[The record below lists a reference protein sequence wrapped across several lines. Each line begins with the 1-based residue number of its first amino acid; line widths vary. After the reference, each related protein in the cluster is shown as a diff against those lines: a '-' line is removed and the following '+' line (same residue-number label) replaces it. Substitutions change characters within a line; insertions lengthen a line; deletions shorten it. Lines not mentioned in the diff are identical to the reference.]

1 VDNAYQ
7 ASGLVTR
14 VHATDNLLMKVAGQH
29 ILPFLGEGFEVNGA
43 SSFMIGGPS
52 LKFVEKKGKV
62 GTVPW
67 EGWNPTTIAVSTRK
81 TIHSVA
87 MGNVQYLVLAGFG
100 LWQLSRQNFGG
111 YGFLKFPYVLEGTN
125 GSYITNRTTL
135 FTPMIET
142 YVLGQDSIN
151 LWTILNCLM
160 NILPIGGIL
169 AAESF
174 RANNAK
180 TISAE

>member
-1 VDNAYQ
+1 
-7 ASGLVTR
+7 
-14 VHATDNLLMKVAGQH
+14 MKVAGRH

-67 EGWNPTTIAVSTRK
+67 EGWDPTTIAVSTRK

-87 MGNVQYLVLAGFG
+87 MGNLQYLVLAVFG

-111 YGFLKFPYVLEGTN
+111 FSFLKPPHLLEEN
-125 GSYITNRTTL
+125 HGSIVTNRTTSL
-135 FTPMIET
+135 TPMIET
-142 YVLGQDSIN
+142 YVLGQESIN
-151 LWTILNCLM
+151 LWIILNCLM

-169 AAESF
+169 AVESF